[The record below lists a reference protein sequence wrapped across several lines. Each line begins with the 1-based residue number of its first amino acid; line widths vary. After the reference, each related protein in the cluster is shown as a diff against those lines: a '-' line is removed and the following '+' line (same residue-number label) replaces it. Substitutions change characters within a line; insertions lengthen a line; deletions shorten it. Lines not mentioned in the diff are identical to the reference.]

1 MCLYAYREGS
11 LAESLLHSL
20 VLELRRFPIFHRR
33 NSRLSLE
40 KPRTPPPS
48 NGRGARPTN
57 RPTSSSSSSSNHPG
71 SEYRHIWTKS
81 NVSYLNVSTYLPTYP
96 PPPGAR
102 SSAGRSRICRPFF
115 FFSFFFPPQQAR
127 PSPPRVPGTGFLLD
141 FLFSLFLQGRGREIE
156 LIFRDLLARLLAGE
170 AGRENIFLI
179 DDRHDCEK
187 RKEKKASIEDVLNI
201 SAALTILE
209 LFSPM

>member
-1 MCLYAYREGS
+1 MLALPLVEAVYAG
-11 LAESLLHSL
+11 L
-20 VLELRRFPIFHRR
+20 
-33 NSRLSLE
+33 
-40 KPRTPPPS
+40 
-48 NGRGARPTN
+48 
-57 RPTSSSSSSSNHPG
+57 
-71 SEYRHIWTKS
+71 
-81 NVSYLNVSTYLPTYP
+81 
-96 PPPGAR
+96 
-102 SSAGRSRICRPFF
+102 FF
-115 FFSFFFPPQQAR
+115 FFLFF
-127 PSPPRVPGTGFLLD
+127 SPPTGAAFSSSGTGFLLD

-156 LIFRDLLARLLAGE
+156 PIFRDLLARLLAGE

>member
-57 RPTSSSSSSSNHPG
+57 RPTSSSSSSSTNHPG

-81 NVSYLNVSTYLPTYP
+81 NVSYLNVSTYLPTPLPLVLALPLVEAVY
-96 PPPGAR
+96 
-102 SSAGRSRICRPFF
+102 AGLFF
-115 FFSFFFPPQQAR
+115 FFPFFFPPNR
-127 PSPPRVPGTGFLLD
+127 RGLLLLGYRVSLG
-141 FLFSLFLQGRGREIE
+141 FSLF
-156 LIFRDLLARLLAGE
+156 
-170 AGRENIFLI
+170 
-179 DDRHDCEK
+179 
-187 RKEKKASIEDVLNI
+187 S
-201 SAALTILE
+201 
-209 LFSPM
+209 FSPGEGEGDRADFSGFACSLACWGGWTGKHIFDR